1 VGPTSQPLRRLVSH
15 PNWPSWV
22 ALPVATRA
30 GIKTSSLQCQ
40 SEPFPVRAP
49 PSSGPST
56 PPVTAISAPVS
67 HDRCAA
73 AAISS
78 CHTTT
83 AHSSR
88 FSAQV
93 AVPESHRSHRLSVVL
108 LRHRGRPGSTQ
119 AKPPSNLAIESVS
132 AAGTIPS
139 PSPSA
144 HTSMCYRWSASS
156 RCQHRRRELK
166 IDFAADFLFLD
177 RSTSLRN
184 FEDRLRC

>member
-1 VGPTSQPLRRLVSH
+1 VGPTSQPLRRLVSQ

-30 GIKTSSLQCQ
+30 GIKTSPRQRQ
-40 SEPFPVRAP
+40 SEPFPVRAS

-73 AAISS
+73 ATISS
-78 CHTTT
+78 CHTTA

-88 FSAQV
+88 FSTQV
-93 AVPESHRSHRLSVVL
+93 AMLESHRSHRLSAVL
-108 LRHRGRPGSTQ
+108 LPSSWSSRVYPSQ
-119 AKPPSNLAIESVS
+119 ATSNLALELVS

-144 HTSMCYRWSASS
+144 RTSMCYHWSASS
-156 RCQHRRRELK
+156 RCQHRWHELK

-184 FEDRLRC
+184 FEDRFRC